1 MQSAPSPSD
10 SDSANGPFSGHFPP
24 EHAWDNPPVQETWEE
39 PSAPILP
46 AVRSSLEVRQLARAV
61 RKGRDVSLAGFSPAD
76 SDQDTREAD
85 AVETPSTLKPHRRI
99 LELDALRAMAA
110 INLVLFHFTHV
121 YAVKFGFS
129 SPLGGEWP
137 YGAYGVELF
146 FILSGFVNSMSL
158 MRRGKPVDF
167 VAARLI
173 RIVPLFLM
181 VIFANLWIV
190 TFAPLNGQPV
200 STQQFLANLTL
211 MPRVFGY
218 ECIDPVMWTLQVEMM
233 FYFVLV
239 TLFCKGYLQ
248 RYFVGWGSLLAA
260 SLVLCPA
267 LDAAQASYGHTSL
280 FAALSAVRHLLVLD
294 FVPLFAI
301 GFLLYMIKTGVGPK
315 WQNLLGIVVAAGV
328 FHSIDHGKHNPAAT
342 ALIIGLVTMAAYGKI
357 PVLRLKPFVTISAI
371 SYALY
376 LCHNNLGCV
385 LLNTF
390 DQAGLPPLA
399 CLAIV
404 IVFSFALALVI
415 TNRIEQPITK
425 ALRRLYAKVS
435 ERTRRP
441 SVAEA
446 VAS

>member
-1 MQSAPSPSD
+1 M
-10 SDSANGPFSGHFPP
+10 
-24 EHAWDNPPVQETWEE
+24 
-39 PSAPILP
+39 
-46 AVRSSLEVRQLARAV
+46 ARAV
-61 RKGRDVSLAGFSPAD
+61 RKGKDVSLAGFSA
-76 SDQDTREAD
+76 SDVEEDTQESNSAK
-85 AVETPSTLKPHRRI
+85 STSALKPHRRI

-158 MRRGKPVDF
+158 MRRGRPTDF

-181 VIFANLWIV
+181 VICANLWIV
-190 TFAPLNGQPV
+190 TFAPLNGQPI
-200 STQQFLANLTL
+200 STEQFLANLTL

-248 RYFVGWGSLLAA
+248 RYFVGWGSLLVA

-280 FAALSAVRHLLVLD
+280 FA
-294 FVPLFAI
+294 
-301 GFLLYMIKTGVGPK
+301 
-315 WQNLLGIVVAAGV
+315 
-328 FHSIDHGKHNPAAT
+328 
-342 ALIIGLVTMAAYGKI
+342 
-357 PVLRLKPFVTISAI
+357 
-371 SYALY
+371 
-376 LCHNNLGCV
+376 
-385 LLNTF
+385 
-390 DQAGLPPLA
+390 
-399 CLAIV
+399 
-404 IVFSFALALVI
+404 
-415 TNRIEQPITK
+415 
-425 ALRRLYAKVS
+425 
-435 ERTRRP
+435 
-441 SVAEA
+441 
-446 VAS
+446 